1 MLRKVLKYDL
11 KYIYKVLLVFY
22 IITITCALLT
32 RLFWSIDNSAIFNV
46 LGYITSGATISFFFS
61 ILINNLMRNWARVIK
76 NVYKDESYLTHTL
89 PVSKNTIY
97 LSKFLSSIITV
108 FTSVIIILLAAFIA
122 YYSKE
127 NMQVL
132 KTLLQSIASIYNSSV
147 LSFVL
152 IIAIVFFLE
161 ITYIIQVGNTGII
174 IGHKANN
181 NKILLSIISGFII
194 YTITSLVLLLILF
207 VGGLFFKDIMNLF
220 LTNSVINIDI
230 VKKIMYIAIL
240 TYSIVIGLFFLID
253 IKLFN
258 KGVNVE

>member
-147 LSFVL
+147 LSFGL

-240 TYSIVIGLFFLID
+240 TYSILIGLFFLID